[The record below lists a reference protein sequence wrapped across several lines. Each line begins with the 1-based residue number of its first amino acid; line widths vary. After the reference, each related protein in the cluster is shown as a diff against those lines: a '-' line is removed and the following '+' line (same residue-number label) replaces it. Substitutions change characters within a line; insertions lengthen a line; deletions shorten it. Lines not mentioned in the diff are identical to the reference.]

1 MKSTLLWIKRLVK
14 YCTCDTQDKRT
25 VSELLLQN
33 KPFQGDAKHLGFVSG
48 TWSPHQGLFAIMTR
62 GLYVIA

>member
-25 VSELLLQN
+25 VSEILLQN
-33 KPFQGDAKHLGFVSG
+33 KPFQGDAKAPWFCVWNLITTSGFI
-48 TWSPHQGLFAIMTR
+48 LR
-62 GLYVIA
+62 